1 MTALD
6 AATQPAD
13 ISCSCCYR
21 VDMKHTP
28 PDPCTAPVAAP
39 PAPLVALTKSD
50 DAAAAVVWAQ
60 REAAACAGAL
70 PADHVKA
77 PLPGL
82 GEASFL
88 LILK

>member
-1 MTALD
+1 
-6 AATQPAD
+6 
-13 ISCSCCYR
+13 
-21 VDMKHTP
+21 MKHTP

-39 PAPLVALTKSD
+39 PVTLVALTKSD
-50 DAAAAVVWAQ
+50 DAAAAAAAVWAQ